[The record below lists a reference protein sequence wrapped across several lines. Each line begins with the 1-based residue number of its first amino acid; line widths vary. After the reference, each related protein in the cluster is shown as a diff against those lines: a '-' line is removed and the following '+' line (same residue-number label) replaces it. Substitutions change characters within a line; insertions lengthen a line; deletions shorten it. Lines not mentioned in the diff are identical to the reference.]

1 MDNYRL
7 LAQKDEIFKMVKKA
21 PVAEIGEIWQTL
33 PFKREVYKIKNLDVL
48 NETMVFLT
56 TLPFEFDQDFPV
68 YIRLNYKNLVFKL
81 SPQEYLASKNQLSCC
96 YPKKAKA
103 IEDRS
108 MERTRLPKKTSLKV
122 TLRSLSKDT
131 AIDIKVGISDISE
144 RGMGVLTSGAN
155 EEFFAKNSQFIIVKV
170 CGREHFEQTVLTVRH
185 ITKNNDRSHIGIGL
199 MGSHPFSEGIFQ
211 VLREEMKKVRY
222 SELKGLELLR

>member
-33 PFKREVYKIKNLDVL
+33 PFKREVYRIKNLDIL
-48 NETMVFLT
+48 NEAMIFLT
-56 TLPFEFDQDFPV
+56 TLPFEFDKDFPV

-96 YPKKAKA
+96 YPKEAKA

-108 MERTRLPKKTSLKV
+108 KERTRLPKKSSLKV
-122 TLRSLSKDT
+122 TLRSLSAET
-131 AIDIKVGISDISE
+131 ALDIKVGISDISE
-144 RGMGVLTSGAN
+144 IGMGIVTSGAN
-155 EEFFAKNSQFIIVKV
+155 KEFFSRNSNFIIVKV
-170 CGREHFEQTVLTVRH
+170 CGREHFEQTVLSVRH
-185 ITKNNDRSHIGIGL
+185 ISNNDDRSYISIGL
-199 MGSHPFSEGIFQ
+199 LGSHTFSDRIFQ
-211 VLREEMKKVRY
+211 VMREEMKQVKYAEV
-222 SELKGLELLR
+222 KGLK